1 MELSLLFDKILRSAE
16 RDEEFRERILAA
28 WHGERPLV
36 RFCDVCRSVGIDI
49 YPMDIADA
57 DESAYAA
64 MRRSTNGGG
73 ENSPHLIWEEDIFE
87 SFVQQVEKLPKAK
100 EL

>member
-1 MELSLLFDKILRSAE
+1 MCLEIDERLYGEEQQALR
-16 RDEEFRERILAA
+16 
-28 WHGERPLV
+28 
-36 RFCDVCRSVGIDI
+36 

-57 DESAYAA
+57 DESMYAA

-73 ENSPHLIWEEDIFE
+73 ENSPHLKWQEEAFDALMEEIR
-87 SFVQQVEKLPKAK
+87 

>member
-1 MELSLLFDKILRSAE
+1 MHLSNLLEEIRRRAMEDPAFRKELLF
-16 RDEEFRERILAA
+16 A
-28 WHGERPLV
+28 WNGERPLV
-36 RFCDVCRSVGIDI
+36 NFCRVCKEKGIEI

-73 ENSPHLIWEEDIFE
+73 ENSPHLTWEEDIME
-87 SFVQQVEKLPKAK
+87 SFIK
-100 EL
+100 ELGKEE